1 MPSKYD
7 KVRLNR
13 MQDRRSKVTDE
24 QVLKM
29 RKLYEAGTT
38 QKAIATM
45 YGISQSAVCYIV
57 SQKAREHLKEYRK
70 SNPPKRRTA
79 EEMRIYVKDL
89 RKYKKE
95 IAKKEAMNNGEND

>member
-13 MQDRRSKVTDE
+13 MQDRRSKTTDE

-29 RKLYEAGTT
+29 RKLYEAGAA
-38 QKAIATM
+38 QKAIAAI
-45 YGISQSAVCYIV
+45 YGISQSTVCYIV
-57 SQKAREHLKEYRK
+57 SQNAREHLKEYRK

-79 EEMRIYVKDL
+79 EEMRIYAKDL

-95 IAKKEAMNNGEND
+95 IAKRRK